1 MSKNVTIALLLSVVL
16 FLCKYI
22 RFFVFYCDKINSQN
36 TLMRFN
42 RIREKKK
49 MTITLEQTYLDS
61 KTHKEEIERELK
73 ELDEKLKTPERTVED
88 IVRHIQLL
96 KEYRKCK

>member
-1 MSKNVTIALLLSVVL
+1 MI
-16 FLCKYI
+16 
-22 RFFVFYCDKINSQN
+22 
-36 TLMRFN
+36 
-42 RIREKKK
+42 
-49 MTITLEQTYLDS
+49 ITLEQTYLDG

-96 KEYRKCK
+96 KEYRKC